1 MAFVTKA
8 PNYFKI
14 PLFIVLLAA
23 IVLLFVNAI
32 APQQKLSQEYNHFK
46 KKDSLSGYINYLFD
60 RIDETPVLA
69 AKADSVL
76 DNIWRQPKD
85 PDEKI
90 AYYNLLTNIA
100 YHLLQSGQVKS
111 STRWYEKALGFY
123 QENKNDKVLAGEWAF
138 EEYVCKPLGNNYTRT
153 GDFTKAVI
161 IQQTAIRSATENG
174 REGMLPGLYANLAT
188 TYFYMQD
195 YAMVQVITGK
205 GLEAIRT
212 GNGRAAIQLYNL
224 KTEAYLETAQ
234 TDSAKYWND
243 KALLKKMTADDNIAW
258 QVTSLANKARI
269 LNAEHKPGPA
279 IACLHDAWDLGSF
292 VSPREK
298 ARLANA
304 LGNNY
309 FLKGSPEESL
319 LWYNKALSFFQRDS
333 IGLYPDFTV
342 TTSMFGLAQ
351 VFEKTDQADSTSFW
365 YTQAVLNDYYTQQ
378 LIDAWMYSNSSIYS
392 NELLTEKG
400 IAWHHAMYNHTKEET
415 YLLKAVW
422 LAELSKGRKLMYNQ
436 QRSQRL
442 QADTG
447 VAAPAFDELRNDYL
461 LLAQAAI
468 PQEQEAIRARIAEK
482 EYQLSLTKSNY
493 EEQLSAPRYDKF
505 LAWLNDARRH
515 SNIVSYYC
523 SDTAFYMVHIS
534 SSSVSHVAEAP
545 ASFQDINHFV
555 NTYFY
560 NGPGAFNNNPPGY
573 YQSAAALLKK
583 YLPDA
588 SSRASAYIISPAG
601 ALHLLPFEALSYSGQ
616 KPQYFGA
623 ANAISYQFSLL
634 QLLNN
639 AKYKEAAGMAVFSF
653 EQKHLGFPALPSAKE
668 EASFLKKLFNCKRY
682 NAATATDHIFY
693 KELNENNIVHLSSHA
708 VADDSSAQP
717 FIVLQNK
724 LYLGQ
729 MQYSRSKCPLVV
741 LAACETGKG
750 ASLHQEGMLSLGRT
764 FIGKGVGGVL
774 SARWQVDD
782 ATTTALLKNFY
793 KELIRVKEPAKALQQ
808 ARAIYFGEKTSAAD
822 QNPWL
827 WAAIY
832 YQGNN
837 LPVSVKPAGSSF
849 FIYVC
854 IGLLIAAAAAV
865 AVILKKR

>member
-8 PNYFKI
+8 PDYFKI

-23 IVLLFVNAI
+23 IVLLFANAI
-32 APQQKLSQEYNHFK
+32 APQQLSQEHSHFK
-46 KKDSLSGYINYLFD
+46 KKDSLSGYLNYLFD
-60 RIDETPVLA
+60 RIDEAPMLA
-69 AKADSVL
+69 GKADSVL

-100 YHLLQSGQVKS
+100 YHLLQSGQVKP
-111 STRWYEKALGFY
+111 STRWYEKALEFY
-123 QENKNDKVLAGEWAF
+123 QENKNDKALATEWVF
-138 EEYVCKPLGNNYTRT
+138 EEFVCKPLGNNYTRT
-153 GDFTKAVI
+153 GDFTKAII
-161 IQQTAIRSATENG
+161 IQQTAIRSAIENG
-174 REGMLPGLYANLAT
+174 REEMLPGLYANLAT

-195 YAMVQVITGK
+195 YAMVQTITGK
-205 GLEAIRT
+205 GLKAIRT
-212 GNGRAAIQLYNL
+212 GNSQAAIQLYNL
-224 KTEAYLETAQ
+224 KTEAYLETGQ

-243 KALLKKMTADDNIAW
+243 KALLKRMTIDGNIAW

-269 LNAEHKPGPA
+269 LNAAHQPGPA
-279 IACLHDAWDLGSF
+279 IACLHKAWDLGSF

-309 FLKGSPEESL
+309 FLKGQLEESL
-319 LWYNKALSFFQRDS
+319 LWYNKALSFFQFDS

-342 TTSMFGLAQ
+342 TSSMFGVAQ
-351 VFEKTDQADSTSFW
+351 VFEKTDQADSASYW

-392 NELLTEKG
+392 NDLLTEKG
-400 IAWHHAMYNHTKEET
+400 IAWHHAMYERTKKET
-415 YLLKAVW
+415 YLLKAAW

-442 QADTG
+442 QADTSM
-447 VAAPAFDELRNDYL
+447 AAPAFDELRNDYL
-461 LLAQAAI
+461 LLAQAAA
-468 PQEQEAIRARIAEK
+468 PREQEAIRMRISEK

-505 LAWLNDARRH
+505 LAWLNDARKQ

-523 SDTAFYMVHIS
+523 ADTSFYMVHIS

-545 ASFQDINHFV
+545 ASFQDISHFV

-560 NGPGAFNNNPPGY
+560 NGPGAFNNNPTGY
-573 YQSAAALLKK
+573 YQSSAALLKK

-588 SSRASAYIISPAG
+588 SSLASAYIISPAG
-601 ALHLLPFEALSYSGQ
+601 ALHLLPFEALSYNRHN
-616 KPQYFGA
+616 PRYFGA
-623 ANAISYQFSLL
+623 ANIISYQFSLL
-634 QLLNN
+634 QLLNPV
-639 AKYKEAAGMAVFSF
+639 KHEDAAGMAVFSF
-653 EQKHLGFPALPSAKE
+653 EQEHLGFPALPSAKE
-668 EASFLKKLFNCKRY
+668 EALFLKRLFSCKGY
-682 NAATATDHIFY
+682 NAAATTDSIFY
-693 KELNENNIVHLSSHA
+693 KELNENNIIHLSSHA
-708 VADDSSAQP
+708 VANDSSSQP

-750 ASLHQEGMLSLGRT
+750 TSLHQEGMLSLGRT

-774 SARWQVDD
+774 STRWQVDD
-782 ATTTALLKNFY
+782 AATTTLLKNFY
-793 KELIRVKEPAKALQQ
+793 KELMREKEPAKALQK
-808 ARAIYFGEKTSAAD
+808 ARAIYFRDKTSAAS

-837 LPVSVKPAGSSF
+837 LPVSVKPANGSF
-849 FIYVC
+849 FIYIC
-854 IGLLIAAAAAV
+854 IGLLLAALAV
-865 AVILKKR
+865 FAVISKKR